1 MMESTSCCLLAMTAS
16 EVLAGA
22 QAESAGSAIYISQ
35 TPRQGTRARQ
45 QRQTTTA
52 AARCAKVAPRSR
64 CAPHRSSVD
73 IVPLPSG
80 LCDDK
85 MFFCSISGEPPQD
98 PVVSQKSGQVYER
111 RLIVKYINENGTDPI
126 TGDKLEE
133 SDLIT
138 IKASASY
145 VLLCLFVHCTH
156 VHLRPQVRCSSSPIR
171 HLNPCTPPDPT
182 KRVGCCHAGDFYLE
196 AAKQLA
202 APRAECCALYTG
214 RCDACGCAF
223 DSREGCSK
231 RVRGKAGTLLYPDSM
246 DFLTYRALA
255 SVSATMGVSAP
266 TANGGDVDMAES
278 QEAGGLPEG
287 ALKQINETH
296 DTLSAARKK
305 RKAPAGHATPADVK
319 G

>member
-1 MMESTSCCLLAMTAS
+1 MMERTSCCLLAMTAS

-111 RLIVKYINENGTDPI
+111 KVKKNPEDAAEEHSRYINLLSSLGPEITQEKQSAFPPCTLRVAPSDPLMLRCGVVGIMPCSSRNGTQI
-126 TGDKLEE
+126 QCLV
-133 SDLIT
+133 SLRAWR
-138 IKASASY
+138 ASPTPSGCGRARRSAAW
-145 VLLCLFVHCTH
+145 
-156 VHLRPQVRCSSSPIR
+156 RP
-171 HLNPCTPPDPT
+171 LW
-182 KRVGCCHAGDFYLE
+182 A
-196 AAKQLA
+196 QL
-202 APRAECCALYTG
+202 
-214 RCDACGCAF
+214 
-223 DSREGCSK
+223 
-231 RVRGKAGTLLYPDSM
+231 
-246 DFLTYRALA
+246 
-255 SVSATMGVSAP
+255 
-266 TANGGDVDMAES
+266 ANGGPCAKVRDLCFPPPPSFGRCCREACEAISPSLLSFHCDSMAS
-278 QEAGGLPEG
+278 
-287 ALKQINETH
+287 TVWY
-296 DTLSAARKK
+296 LSRA
-305 RKAPAGHATPADVK
+305 
-319 G
+319 